1 MGWLLFDALQ
11 AFPGFSARWGRLAAQ
26 LVGAHPL
33 FDTRFIAPLLAH
45 FGGDGTRLAVLGDPD
60 SPRAMLLLEH
70 YRTGMW
76 RSFLPSQ
83 AQVAPVLIAG
93 SDVPRIFDLVS
104 ELPGLVLSLDL
115 LAQDPRYVSF
125 VEAARDEDLVEV
137 QSHARTVSVS
147 TTGSFDQYWE
157 SRSRALAKNIRR
169 YGHRL
174 ERDGLEFRLEV
185 ATRTADVLARLND
198 YGRLE
203 SAGWKGEAGTAI
215 SPGNV
220 QGSFYSAVMRAF
232 ADDGSARIY
241 SLLDGDRLVSSRLVL
256 SSPEMF
262 VILKTTHDETYRQYA
277 PGRQLL
283 HEALRD
289 LFESGAGRMIEFYT
303 NAASEQ
309 LAWATDDREICNLRF
324 FRSRAARWAIGSGH
338 ATRSAVRRLSGRE
351 APD

>member
-1 MGWLLFDALQ
+1 MDWLLFDALH
-11 AFPGFSARWGRLAAQ
+11 AFPEFSGRWRGLAAR
-26 LVGAHPL
+26 LVGGHPL
-33 FDTRFIAPLLAH
+33 FDPRFVAPLLAH
-45 FGGDGTRLAVLGDPD
+45 FGDDGTRLAVLGDPD
-60 SPRAMLLLEH
+60 SPRAMILLE
-70 YRTGMW
+70 RDRPGMW

-83 AQVAPVLIAG
+83 AQVAPVLIAV
-93 SDVPRIFDLVS
+93 SDMPRVFDLVS

-115 LAQDPRYVSF
+115 LAQDPRYAPF
-125 VEAARDEDLVEV
+125 VDTARDEDLIEV

-147 TTGSFDQYWE
+147 TTESFDHYWE
-157 SRSRALAKNIRR
+157 GRSRALAKNIRR

-174 ERDGLEFRLEV
+174 ERGGLEFRLEV
-185 ATRTADVLARLND
+185 ATRTEDVLARLND

-215 SPGNV
+215 SPENV

-232 ADDGSARIY
+232 ADDGSARVY

-256 SSPEMF
+256 GSPEMF
-262 VILKTTHDETYRQYA
+262 VILKTTYDEKYQQYA
-277 PGRQLL
+277 PGRLLL
-283 HEALRD
+283 HAALRD
-289 LFESGAGRMIEFYT
+289 LFDSGAGRVVEFYT
-303 NAASEQ
+303 NATSEQ

-338 ATRSAVRRLSGRE
+338 VTRSAVRRLSGRD